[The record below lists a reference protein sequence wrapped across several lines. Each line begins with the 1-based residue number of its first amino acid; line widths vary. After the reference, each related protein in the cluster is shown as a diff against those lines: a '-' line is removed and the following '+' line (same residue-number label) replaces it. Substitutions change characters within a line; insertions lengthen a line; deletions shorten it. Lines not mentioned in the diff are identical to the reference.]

1 MFDSKKNSPG
11 RRNNACSFEEPSIGL
26 SRQIENFRL
35 LNVFRT
41 ISNLMQQTKKD
52 ISNKFPSAKRDLAT
66 EVSKKRKKFITT
78 EKHSFQQR
86 EKSKVLP
93 VSDLFGP
100 TKTLM
105 QVSKNLFFLK

>member
-1 MFDSKKNSPG
+1 
-11 RRNNACSFEEPSIGL
+11 
-26 SRQIENFRL
+26 
-35 LNVFRT
+35 
-41 ISNLMQQTKKD
+41 MQQTKKD
-52 ISNKFPSAKRDLAT
+52 ISNKFLPQKKDLAT
-66 EVSKKRKKFITT
+66 EVSKKKKFITT